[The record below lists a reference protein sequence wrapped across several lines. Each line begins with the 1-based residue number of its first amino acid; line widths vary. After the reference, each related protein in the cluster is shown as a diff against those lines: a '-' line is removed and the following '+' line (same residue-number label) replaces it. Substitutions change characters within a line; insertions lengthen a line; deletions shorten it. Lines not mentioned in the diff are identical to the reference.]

1 MRLSRVALLVGGLA
15 ATAGMACTRQLVL
28 PLSLE
33 TGGGGGAGAPGSTGS
48 SPGVGVDVGPVTD
61 AAAPV
66 TFDAR
71 LDGGA
76 ADLGRFDAFPRDG
89 RFTFG
94 PPPFGRNGP
103 RNSCPT
109 KIVPKALRGSDVILV
124 VPRNGSMASPFG
136 PTTTRIQAVEAE
148 TGLMVAMYP
157 NAIYFGYIDYP
168 AMDPACTASVG
179 TELRPNVNTGP
190 FIKDALKACDTGP
203 MSPGCLFS
211 DDRPIG
217 AALDATPNMFPIM
230 KPGDFEAKDNLIV
243 IADGPPG
250 CSAAGSDTP
259 PAACVAAKNSVYNLS
274 RSTPPVYTYVV
285 ALIDKGTDPAPCLA
299 MMATQSGSG
308 QVLYPVSDP
317 TELDGALKA
326 ILGNLAKAYCTI
338 ELDTGG
344 QASTHKAANVKLR
357 INGADVPYDP
367 TGMMADGW
375 SSSRDPVQE
384 IVVRG
389 TWCDALQMVTTDKVE
404 IFDTQETM
412 ACP

>member
-1 MRLSRVALLVGGLA
+1 MRLSRIALLVCGLA
-15 ATAGMACTRQLVL
+15 ATAGVACTRQLVL

-33 TGGGGGAGAPGSTGS
+33 TGGGGAGAPGSTGS
-48 SPGVGVDVGPVTD
+48 APAVGTVTD

-66 TFDAR
+66 TVDPRPDA
-71 LDGGA
+71 DA
-76 ADLGRFDAFPRDG
+76 PDLARFDASARDG

-103 RNSCPT
+103 RNLCPT

-136 PTTTRIQAVEAE
+136 PSMTRIQAVEAE

-179 TELRPNVNTGP
+179 TTLRPLVNNGP
-190 FIKDALKACDTGP
+190 FIKDAFKACDSGP
-203 MSPGCLFS
+203 MSPGCLFG

-217 AALDATPNMFPIM
+217 FALDATPGLFPPM
-230 KPGDFEAKDNLIV
+230 KFGDFGEKDNLIV

-259 PAACVAAKNSVYNLS
+259 QAACVATSNSVYNLS
-274 RSTPPVYTYVV
+274 RSTPPVSTYVV
-285 ALIDKGTDPAPCLA
+285 ALVDKGTDPAPCLKTMA
-299 MMATQSGSG
+299 MQGGSG
-308 QVLYPVSDP
+308 LMPYAVSDP
-317 TELDGALKA
+317 TELDTALKA
-326 ILGNLAKAYCTI
+326 ILGNLANAYCTI
-338 ELDTGG
+338 DLDTGG
-344 QASTHKAANVKLR
+344 QASMHKAANVKLR
-357 INGADVPYDP
+357 VNGEDVPYDP

-375 SSSRDPVQE
+375 SSSSKDPIQE

-389 TWCDALQMVTTDKVE
+389 TWCDALQAVTTDKVE

-412 ACP
+412 PCP